1 MLKYIK
7 YVYGKGCALM
17 KKFTAIFMAM
27 IMAAM
32 PVSSVK
38 AAETETVT
46 VETEETVAT
55 QTDAEIMGTEIEQQ
69 STDELNYNNT
79 YIDIGERAEYYT
91 PAGDM
96 PILHSSTIPESYDSR
111 DYGYVTSVKD
121 QGAYGTC
128 WAFSAL
134 GAGESSML
142 AQGII
147 DDAEDIDLSEYH
159 LSYFFYNY
167 VIDPLENLKDDK
179 NKAVVSNYLDV
190 GGNNYYTM
198 FALATWK
205 GAADE
210 ADAPYEDASPS
221 STLSSDLAFDDV
233 AHMQNTYIVSMQ
245 NMDDVKQLIM
255 DYGAVSSSVYFDYF
269 MFLNDETNAYYQNIS
284 TISDHAIMVVGWDD
298 NYSVDNFLSD
308 NDKPTNPGA
317 WLIKNSWGEGI
328 YDYVWVSYEDACLSQ
343 EDAFAFLFEKAD
355 NYDKNYQYDGSA
367 SASYWGIESGESF
380 ANVYTCEGEFVEKI
394 EAVSIALA
402 DTNVN
407 YSVQIYKNPT
417 EDKPKSGT
425 ALLSSPQTG
434 TTTYEG
440 YYTIEL
446 NEDIYVNPGDTFSV
460 VFSLSPVDTNQ
471 KYVYVYVDGDVD
483 GDYIAFESYTQANQ
497 SYYISNTYGT
507 KDIYALYGVLYDYC
521 PRIKAFTNVT
531 DMIPEEPETPEQP
544 EVPEQGNVS
553 TWIEANGTWYY
564 YDSTGNLATGWG
576 YINGNWYY
584 FNSDGA
590 MQTGWQYINGSWY
603 YMNSSGAML
612 TGWQQ
617 INGTWYFFYTDGSMA
632 AATWVGSYYVDA
644 SGAWVTGTNTNSY
657 TEGWKMSSGLWWYQ
671 NADGS
676 YPANAWKLVGGAWYY
691 FDAAGWMKTGWVHD
705 GTGWYYLNP
714 SGAMATGWLNDG
726 GIWYYLTGS
735 GLMHTGWLYDNGSWY
750 YMIGS
755 GAMATS
761 TVIDGYTI
769 DANGVWVQ

>member
-1 MLKYIK
+1 
-7 YVYGKGCALM
+7 M

-27 IMAAM
+27 LMAVM

-38 AAETETVT
+38 ASEENDEVT
-46 VETEETVAT
+46 VETE
-55 QTDAEIMGTEIEQQ
+55 
-69 STDELNYNNT
+69 YNNT
-79 YIDIGERAEYYT
+79 YIDIGERAEYYV

-96 PILHSSTIPESYDSR
+96 PMLYSSTIPESYDSR

-121 QGAYGTC
+121 QGIYGTC

-142 AQGII
+142 AQGIV

-167 VIDPLENLKDDK
+167 AVDSLGNLQGDK
-179 NKAVVSNYLDV
+179 NETVLSNYLDA

-210 ADAPYEDASPS
+210 ADAPYEDAAPS
-221 STLSSDLAFDDV
+221 SSLSTDLAFDDV
-233 AHMQNTYIVSMQ
+233 AHMQNTYIVSMK

-269 MFLNDETNAYYQNIS
+269 TFINDETNAYYQDI
-284 TISDHAIMVVGWDD
+284 TTTSDHAIMVVGWDD
-298 NYSVDNFLSD
+298 NYSVDNFLAD

-328 YDYVWVSYEDACLSQ
+328 YDYVWVSYEDKCLSN

-367 SASYWGIESGESF
+367 TATYWGIENGESF
-380 ANVYTCEGEFVEKI
+380 ANVYTCEGDFVEKI

-402 DTNVN
+402 DTNVD
-407 YSVQIYKNPT
+407 YSVQIYKNPS
-417 EDKPKSGT
+417 DGKPKSGT

-434 TTTYEG
+434 STTYEG

-446 NEDIYVNPGDTFSV
+446 EEEIYVNPGDTFSV
-460 VFSLSPVDTNQ
+460 VFTLSEMDEGDG
-471 KYVYVYVDGDVD
+471 YVYVYIDGD
-483 GDYIAFESYTQANQ
+483 DYGENLSFESYTQENQ
-497 SYYISNTYGT
+497 SYYISRQYGT
-507 KDIYALYGVLYDYC
+507 LDIYDLYGEGYDYC
-521 PRIKAFTNVT
+521 PRIKAFTTIT
-531 DMIPEEPETPEQP
+531 DKVPEVEPETPEQ
-544 EVPEQGNVS
+544 EYVS
-553 TWIEANGTWYY
+553 AWVEADGEWYY
-564 YDSTGNLATGWG
+564 YDSTGKAATGWG
-576 YINGNWYY
+576 YIDGSWYY
-584 FNSDGA
+584 FDANGV
-590 MQTGWQYINGSWY
+590 MQTGWQYIDGAWY
-603 YMNSSGAML
+603 YLYS
-612 TGWQQ
+612 
-617 INGTWYFFYTDGSMA
+617 DGSMA
-632 AATWVGSYYVDA
+632 TSTWIGSDYVDA
-644 SGAWVTGTNTNSY
+644 SGAWTTGSGAY
-657 TEGWKMSSGLWWYQ
+657 AEGWQSSGGYWWYQ

-676 YPANAWKLVGGAWYY
+676 YPTNAWKAIGGAWYY
-691 FDAAGWMKTGWVHD
+691 FDMAGWMTTGWVND
-705 GTGWYYLNP
+705 GTGWYYMNP
-714 SGAMATGWLNDG
+714 SGAMTTGWVNDGTGWYHMGSSGTMTTGWLNDT

-735 GLMHTGWLYDNGSWY
+735 GLMHTGWLYDSGAWY